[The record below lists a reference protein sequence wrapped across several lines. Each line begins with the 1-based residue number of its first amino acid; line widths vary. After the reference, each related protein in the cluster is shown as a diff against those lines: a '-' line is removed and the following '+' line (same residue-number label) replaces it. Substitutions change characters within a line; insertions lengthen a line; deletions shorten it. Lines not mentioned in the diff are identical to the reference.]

1 MIEHNTHRKVVVI
14 GGGYAG
20 TVAANRLRRRT
31 DVDIALVNPRPEF
44 VDRVRLHQ
52 FVSGT
57 GDVAVDYGT
66 LLGEGIE
73 LVVDSATHIDT
84 ADRMVRL
91 ASGHALDYDYVIYA
105 VGSTTAVPSVPG
117 AAEFAFSVA
126 ELESA
131 QRLRARL
138 EEVPRDAR
146 LTVVGGGP
154 TGVETA
160 AELAEQGCT
169 VALVCGGSL
178 LPSLSAPGRRYVARW
193 LSRHGVSVLEGATV
207 TEVRPDAVVFG
218 DGAVRPSALTIWTT
232 GFGVPQLAAESGL
245 RTDTLG
251 RLLTDET
258 LTSIDDDCIVA
269 TGDAVAPSGRPLR
282 MSSQG
287 AGALGAQAADTVLS
301 RIAGTEPAV
310 VDLALI
316 GTCISLGRR
325 VGIRQLARKDDTAV
339 NFYIGGRA
347 GARIK
352 EVTCKVGVGKI
363 RREARKPGSL
373 IWPKG
378 GPRPAS
384 AASVVTSI

>member
-1 MIEHNTHRKVVVI
+1 MIEHNTHRKAVVI

-31 DVDIALVNPRPEF
+31 DVDIALVDPRPEF
-44 VDRVRLHQ
+44 VDRIRLHQ

-84 ADRMVRL
+84 
-91 ASGHALDYDYVIYA
+91 
-105 VGSTTAVPSVPG
+105 
-117 AAEFAFSVA
+117 
-126 ELESA
+126 
-131 QRLRARL
+131 
-138 EEVPRDAR
+138 
-146 LTVVGGGP
+146 
-154 TGVETA
+154 
-160 AELAEQGCT
+160 
-169 VALVCGGSL
+169 
-178 LPSLSAPGRRYVARW
+178 
-193 LSRHGVSVLEGATV
+193 
-207 TEVRPDAVVFG
+207 
-218 DGAVRPSALTIWTT
+218 
-232 GFGVPQLAAESGL
+232 
-245 RTDTLG
+245 
-251 RLLTDET
+251 
-258 LTSIDDDCIVA
+258 
-269 TGDAVAPSGRPLR
+269 
-282 MSSQG
+282 
-287 AGALGAQAADTVLS
+287 DTVPS

-310 VDLALI
+310 VDPALI
-316 GTCISLGRR
+316 GTCISHGRR

-363 RREARKPGSL
+363 RREAHKPGSL